1 MEHSHSFIQTTVFL
15 GLAGDTPL
23 IPRHIW
29 PFVLALATGIA
40 FGLIG
45 RTKRNAGLLWGIS
58 GALFA
63 LVTAATAAGFQNG
76 VTLPYTPSEIRHH
89 QMIAFVFSVVV
100 IGIVGALMGLR
111 AKSLPP
117 PPPPPP

>member
-1 MEHSHSFIQTTVFL
+1 MDHSDNFIQTAIFL

-29 PFVLALATGIA
+29 PFVLALATGIV

-58 GALFA
+58 GAVFG
-63 LVTAATAAGFQNG
+63 LVTAATASGFGNA
-76 VTLPYTPSEIRHH
+76 VSLPYTPSEIRHH
-89 QMIAFVFSVVV
+89 QITAFVFSVVV
-100 IGIVGALMGLR
+100 IGIVGVVNGIFS
-111 AKSLPP
+111 KSSPPLPP
-117 PPPPPP
+117 P